1 MQKPSKFSAHQA
13 GFSFIEIMVVVV
25 IIGILIGLLAP
36 RLMGRPDEAKIVA
49 AKADIRTIVGQLKLY
64 RLDNGLLPTTAQG
77 LQALVAK
84 PTSEPLPGNKW
95 RQYLDRLPK
104 DPWDNE
110 YQYINPGVHG
120 EFDVY
125 SLGADH
131 SPGGDGINADIG
143 SWEN

>member
-1 MQKPSKFSAHQA
+1 MQKAGTTGLRQA
-13 GFSFIEIMVVVV
+13 GFTFIEIMVVVV

-36 RLMGRPDEAKIVA
+36 RLMDRPDEARVIA
-49 AKADIRTIVGQLKLY
+49 AKADIRSIVGQLKLY
-64 RLDNGLLPTTAQG
+64 RLDNGFLPTTAQG
-77 LQALVAK
+77 LQALVTK
-84 PTSEPLPGNKW
+84 PTTTPIPGKW

-104 DPWDNE
+104 DPWDSP

-125 SLGADH
+125 SLGADQA
-131 SPGGDGINADIG
+131 PGGEGMNADIG